1 MNLIEEIEEF
11 LSQTVDGREMKR
23 AIAVKMQLKGK
34 SYHEIQEL
42 IGVSQSFISKWKNR
56 AIFEGVD
63 SLRVQYQG
71 GKGKLAPQD
80 KQAVIQWLT
89 SQKKWNLEKLRLYLK
104 TEYGVIFHSLQSYY
118 SLFKEAKITWKKTQ
132 KKNPKKNLDLVLEV
146 REEIKKN

>member
-89 SQKKWNLEKLRLYLK
+89 SQA
-104 TEYGVIFHSLQSYY
+104 I
-118 SLFKEAKITWKKTQ
+118 
-132 KKNPKKNLDLVLEV
+132 
-146 REEIKKN
+146 